1 MGWPALIPFLSVAL
15 LIMAYLGFGWEV
27 ASVSAAWSKQW
38 LEEGLPLRVGLEEG
52 TFIWAVH
59 LLALLGIVLTSLALT
74 APVTLLTFF
83 VGSWLK
89 SEIKSMFSILLWS
102 FLFVL
107 MLRWFNFFVELLVL
121 LASAMLGRVQLRS
134 MGLNSTWTWLVVTV
148 ICLLSFSGGAYGYF
162 RWHNYI

>member
-1 MGWPALIPFLSVAL
+1 MGWPTLIPFLSVAL
-15 LIMAYLGFGWEV
+15 LIIAYLSFGWEV
-27 ASVSAAWSKQW
+27 AGLSAAWSKQW
-38 LEEGLPLRVGLEEG
+38 LEEGLPLQVGLEEG
-52 TFIWAVH
+52 TFIWTVH

-134 MGLNSTWTWLVVTV
+134 MGLNSSWTWFVVTV

-162 RWHNYI
+162 RWYRYI